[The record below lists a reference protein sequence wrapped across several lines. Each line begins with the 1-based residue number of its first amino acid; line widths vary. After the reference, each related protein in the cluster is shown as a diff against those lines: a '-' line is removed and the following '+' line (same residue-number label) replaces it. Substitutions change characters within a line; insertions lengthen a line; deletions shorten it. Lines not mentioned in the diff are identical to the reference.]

1 MHHQNN
7 SYIIT
12 TVIAKGYKKLTPFW
26 FLIMVLYILTVLS
39 TYLSQELTSAL
50 SKLNFGINAPHPM
63 SSYKE
68 ETGAVL

>member
-1 MHHQNN
+1 
-7 SYIIT
+7 
-12 TVIAKGYKKLTPFW
+12 
-26 FLIMVLYILTVLS
+26 MVLYILTVLS

-50 SKLNFGINAPHPM
+50 SKLNFGVAALHPM